1 MWFAIGFHSMANY
14 TEMGIFGPPNTG
26 NLAPTGSTS
35 LVLHPERSEGR
46 KN

>member
-1 MWFAIGFHSMANY
+1 MANY

-35 LVLHPERSEGR
+35 LVLHPERSEGALPAR
-46 KN
+46 TFHRR